1 MITSDQSQR
10 LDWYVRKKTDASIT
24 ITCTLNSAA
33 FNLSAYTF
41 IAEIFVFGNT
51 TAILTPT
58 VTNGG
63 ASGILTFSLTD
74 TQLDISPDAYFWIVR
89 TTVPTDNFWF
99 NGQFVVN
106 GLLWDGATTSTASL
120 VVSLGTQNVNLA
132 VTLGGSSAVGTLVYC
147 GNCDLST
154 NLFPSTA
161 GTGLAGVIMKGNWF
175 RNLFNSTTLLGADGG
190 IIPKGAMIMAAID
203 NPGQTSS
210 NWIQIPSVA

>member
-10 LDWYVRKKTDASIT
+10 LDWYVRKKTDATIT

-41 IAEIFVFGNT
+41 IAEIFVFGNN

-63 ASGILTFSLTD
+63 VSGILTFALTD

-89 TTVPTDNFWF
+89 TTAPTDNFWF

-132 VTLGGSSAVGTLVYC
+132 VTLGGASAVGTVIYC
-147 GNCDLST
+147 GTYDASI
-154 NLFPSTA
+154 NLFPSTG
-161 GTGLAGVIMKGNWF
+161 GTLAGGIPAKANQF
-175 RNLFNSTTLLGADGG
+175 LLSVGG
-190 IIPKGAMIMAAID
+190 ILGGVFVPAGVMIMAKVD
-203 NPGQTSS
+203 TPGQTAS
-210 NWIQIPSVA
+210 NWILPTAF